1 MITKKNN
8 LPSFIVLALC
18 TMFSASESLGLSV
31 SISINPNPLNL
42 GSQGVIT
49 CDVDL
54 PAPYVFAD
62 ININTLSLE
71 GISPKTWNP
80 QAGGR
85 SFNCKFDRPDVEAY
99 ILESIEPGAN
109 GIEMTLSF
117 YSTDG
122 NIFFQGTDK
131 VYVNF
136 DEYKIT
142 SSADLNGLISP
153 VGTITVNYGDDLIF
167 TASPNIGY
175 QVDTWFVDGSFVQSG
190 GTTYTLSNIQ
200 ADHIVYV
207 TFKPLQYTIVSSAGV
222 NGTISPLNSTIVN
235 FGDDLVFT
243 ASPGTG
249 YIVDT
254 WSVDDTIVHTG
265 GNTYTL
271 SNIQTNH
278 TVDVTFKQLQYTIIS
293 SADANGSV
301 NPIGST
307 IVNYDD
313 SVVFTANP
321 GTGYI
326 VDTWSVD
333 DVIVQTGGN
342 TYTLSNIQTN
352 HTVNVTFKQ
361 LQYTIVSSA
370 GANGSVNPIDST
382 IVNYDDG
389 VVFTANP
396 GTGYIVDTWS
406 VDDVIV
412 QTGGNTY
419 TLNNIQAD
427 HIINVTFK
435 LLQHIIT
442 PSSGPNGSINPY
454 EPLMV
459 DSGSSLEFIANP
471 DTGYQVD
478 KWSVDDF
485 PVQVEGI
492 SFILSDIQ
500 SDHTVDVTFKK
511 SLSYSL
517 GPIEFNDEQEYNLR
531 IINNNFI
538 NPDNPAQTRTHV
550 TRVVGQGLDPNG
562 TMRMVNLK
570 NLDPTSSDYGK
581 MVHAQVK
588 GVFIKTD
595 VDEISI
601 RFKYSFNTSKPGV
614 RLDIYL
620 SDSSMIWDPAD
631 HQFAEHN
638 IKVAELYAPPIP
650 RPGSAGSGRFGVF
663 EKLVSTGHLNFK
675 EGIYVGLELVDPAQ
689 SQLSLASS
697 EDTSVNIDSWNPA
710 VQCYG
715 ICLDINWDN
724 FINEADFLT
733 VISKLGTIAIDD
745 QACLEGVFGRDG
757 TLDNLDVASW
767 DWAMNSNDH
776 LLNFC
781 GVPLDNGSDTE
792 ITAAAAFYEALLK
805 QRLINDLSDNL
816 SDLLILG
823 KRGGTDAASKLEDR
837 YYLFNSNGTFAGY
850 STPASDRCNIR
861 LVKSPD
867 GEIYIINAET
877 GLTQISDPEEA
888 VIPPGKVM
896 NFNEPRY
903 NKSATVYVGIQTEDL
918 NVFGRPILDAA
929 FDDDYVYVVPVVV
942 DPDGEKSYT
951 AAAKLQLL
959 EDTNPPY
966 QVIQIYDDPP
976 LENDNQYRDNLR
988 EVEIDSSGNLYVLNV
1003 HSLNESDILWK
1014 YDPNGTVKRFDL
1026 GRPDSNN
1033 YLPAPIAMCVSENTN
1048 TLYLASAIYD
1058 SNYTDSTTI
1067 YGFSTKGSLQL
1078 ERSVIVY
1085 GMQQISSI
1093 TENPYTGSLW
1103 IAGFNLYDVPFYPN
1117 PYQPAFYYPFIAEVP
1132 IDRNDVQSIA
1142 LYDPDTQDLAL
1153 PASMIWTRAS
1163 Q

>member
-1 MITKKNN
+1 MKNIMKTKMTTCC
-8 LPSFIVLALC
+8 LLLVATFTL
-18 TMFSASESLGLSV
+18 ESVPSV
-31 SISINPNPLNL
+31 S
-42 GSQGVIT
+42 
-49 CDVDL
+49 
-54 PAPYVFAD
+54 AFY
-62 ININTLSLE
+62 
-71 GISPKTWNP
+71 
-80 QAGGR
+80 QAYR
-85 SFNCKFDRPDVEAY
+85 
-99 ILESIEPGAN
+99 
-109 GIEMTLSF
+109 
-117 YSTDG
+117 
-122 NIFFQGTDK
+122 
-131 VYVNF
+131 
-136 DEYKIT
+136 YKIT
-142 SSADLNGLISP
+142 PSAGPNGSISP
-153 VGTITVNYGDDLIF
+153 ADTIIVISGDSLEF
-167 TASPNIGY
+167 TASPNTGY
-175 QVDTWFVDGSFVQSG
+175 RVNTWYVDNVAVQSD
-190 GTTYTLSNIQ
+190 GT
-200 ADHIVYV
+200 
-207 TFKPLQYTIVSSAGV
+207 
-222 NGTISPLNSTIVN
+222 
-235 FGDDLVFT
+235 
-243 ASPGTG
+243 
-249 YIVDT
+249 
-254 WSVDDTIVHTG
+254 
-265 GNTYTL
+265 
-271 SNIQTNH
+271 
-278 TVDVTFKQLQYTIIS
+278 
-293 SADANGSV
+293 
-301 NPIGST
+301 
-307 IVNYDD
+307 
-313 SVVFTANP
+313 
-321 GTGYI
+321 
-326 VDTWSVD
+326 
-333 DVIVQTGGN
+333 
-342 TYTLSNIQTN
+342 
-352 HTVNVTFKQ
+352 
-361 LQYTIVSSA
+361 
-370 GANGSVNPIDST
+370 
-382 IVNYDDG
+382 
-389 VVFTANP
+389 
-396 GTGYIVDTWS
+396 
-406 VDDVIV
+406 
-412 QTGGNTY
+412 TY
-419 TLNNIQAD
+419 TLNNIQSD
-427 HIINVTFK
+427 HIVHVTFTEI
-435 LLQHIIT
+435 QYTIT
-442 PSSGPNGSINPY
+442 ASADSNGSVHPTDVTLSRGTNQR
-454 EPLMV
+454 
-459 DSGSSLEFIANP
+459 FIAIPNL
-471 DTGYQVD
+471 GYQVD
-478 KWSVDDF
+478 LWYLDGNVS
-485 PVQVEGI
+485 QIGGLTYMLI
-492 SFILSDIQ
+492 NIQ
-500 SDHTVDVTFKK
+500 ADHTVHVTFKK
-511 SLSYSL
+511 KLSYSL
-517 GPIEFNDEQEYNLR
+517 GSIEFNDEQEYNLR

-538 NPDNPAQTRTHV
+538 NPDNPAQSRTHI
-550 TRVVGQGLDPNG
+550 TRVVGQGPDPNG
-562 TMRMVNLK
+562 VLLMYNR
-570 NLDPTSSDYGK
+570 LDMIPTSPTYGQ
-581 MVHAQVK
+581 VIYAHVK
-588 GVFIKTD
+588 GIFPKTD
-595 VDEISI
+595 ADEITV
-601 RFKYSFNTSKPGV
+601 RFKYLFNTSKPDV
-614 RLDIYL
+614 RLIIYL
-620 SDSSMIWDPAD
+620 SDSLILWDMSD
-631 HQFAEHN
+631 SQFAMHH

-650 RPGSAGSGRFGVF
+650 RPGSAGSGRFGLF
-663 EKLVSTGHLNFK
+663 KKTISTDHLTFTEKIYIDMILV
-675 EGIYVGLELVDPAQ
+675 EPVQ
-689 SQLSLASS
+689 SQISVASS
-697 EDTSVNIDSWNPA
+697 GDTSVAIDSWNPA